1 MFGIMFSLIGD
12 KSGILINSNPD
23 KPVIITEFGADA
35 LPGLF
40 GEKDEKGTENCQ
52 EEIYRKQTK
61 VLGSIPFIQGM
72 TPWILYD
79 FRCPRR
85 TSSIQQYYNRKGL
98 LDEKKEYRKKA
109 FYVLQGFYKKDG

>member
-40 GEKDEKGTENCQ
+40 GEKD
-52 EEIYRKQTK
+52 
-61 VLGSIPFIQGM
+61 
-72 TPWILYD
+72 
-79 FRCPRR
+79 
-85 TSSIQQYYNRKGL
+85 GL
-98 LDEKKEYRKKA
+98 
-109 FYVLQGFYKKDG
+109 